1 MSQAVH
7 AGARSSVRPPSQK
20 FVGAMAST
28 AAAAEIAVRGAVG
41 SVSVQAITGAVR
53 DHPMLSL
60 VLASGIGYLIGSSR
74 RPPAEPAPTKN
85 GR

>member
-1 MSQAVH
+1 
-7 AGARSSVRPPSQK
+7 
-20 FVGAMAST
+20 MAST

-60 VLASGIGYLIGSSR
+60 VLASGIGYLVGSSR
-74 RPPAEPAPTKN
+74 RPRAEPGPTNTSPIKN

>member
-7 AGARSSVRPPSQK
+7 TGTRPASQK
-20 FVGAMAST
+20 VVGAIANT
-28 AAAAEIAVRGAVG
+28 AAAAEIAVRGVVG
-41 SVSVQAITGAVR
+41 SMSVQAITGAVR

-60 VLASGIGYLIGSSR
+60 VLASGIGYLVGSGRGPRDRSQPIR
-74 RPPAEPAPTKN
+74 N

>member
-7 AGARSSVRPPSQK
+7 AGTRPPSQK
-20 FVGAMAST
+20 FVGAMSNT

-41 SVSVQAITGAVR
+41 TVSVQAIISAVR

-60 VLASGIGYLIGSSR
+60 MLASGIGYLVGAGR
-74 RPPAEPAPTKN
+74 RPRAEPAPIKN

>member
-1 MSQAVH
+1 MTMSQAVH
-7 AGARSSVRPPSQK
+7 AGASLPPQK
-20 FVGAMAST
+20 LVGAMANT

-41 SVSVQAITGAVR
+41 TVSVQAIIGAVR

-60 VLASGIGYLIGSSR
+60 LLASGIGYLIGSGR
-74 RPPAEPAPTKN
+74 RPRVEPAPIKN